1 MCVRHAT
8 AHTFFLKACTAN
20 ERSSWSRST
29 SFLRAHSQSRRTITV
44 SMSTMNSAL
53 ADVKLDRTTTLS
65 GRSLAALSTAQES
78 IVWSLVSV
86 QRGYELTG
94 TGMGASRGL
103 GPRTRSGVLQ
113 RLTTSL
119 CSHGPAR
126 DKSEIAAQN
135 RGRKRPWP
143 NFAMGWVSCAGT
155 PHSGGPG
162 EPKNRPGR
170 SRGGFLCPPRAWTG
184 PMPRGWKSPG
194 REKG

>member
-29 SFLRAHSQSRRTITV
+29 SFLRAHSQSRRTSTV

-113 RLTTSL
+113 RPTTSL
-119 CSHGPAR
+119 CTMVASGTKAWMSGT
-126 DKSEIAAQN
+126 KSGSREA
-135 RGRKRPWP
+135 WP
-143 NFAMGWVSCAGT
+143 SKLVDWVT
-155 PHSGGPG
+155 VV
-162 EPKNRPGR
+162 
-170 SRGGFLCPPRAWTG
+170 
-184 PMPRGWKSPG
+184 
-194 REKG
+194 